1 MKRCA
6 AQAGCV
12 QNQWFSGAQVHRTSE
27 NVARRKLN
35 VSQTNGKVGN
45 VLATVVEPMVFLET
59 VLETVAKPMGK
70 LETVSS

>member
-1 MKRCA
+1 MY
-6 AQAGCV
+6 
-12 QNQWFSGAQVHRTSE
+12 S
-27 NVARRKLN
+27 KLM
-35 VSQTNGKVGN
+35 GKLET

>member
-1 MKRCA
+1 
-6 AQAGCV
+6 
-12 QNQWFSGAQVHRTSE
+12 VHRTLE